1 MSAWIVF
8 WTFGFTLPSLCPL
21 GLVFDLGPGDPG
33 SLRLPRYVFF
43 SFTVFVPCDLPTLAM
58 VLWILHYDFNHQ
70 APGLRSVPSA
80 RHHPSS
86 EPSRFAT
93 FQCIPPVSTFS
104 HPLLTLYPR
113 KRSCV
118 TLIIIRF
125 IPNSLLPLL
134 APIINLQHTFYS
146 LHYTSGFFSV
156 FSW

>member
-43 SFTVFVPCDLPTLAM
+43 LLQCLSPAIFP
-58 VLWILHYDFNHQ
+58 LWLWFYESHTTTSNHQ